1 MVTQQKEITLQQTI
15 ESVAKIKAEKE
26 EALAKF
32 AEAKSDLET
41 AEEMWKAS
49 AEEEALK
56 VHARVRDVI
65 EKKEETIFKLLRYC
79 DQATEKCQHLE
90 ALLERQTMHN
100 YLGPKSVK
108 LTNKLGRKYSLNL
121 EQWT

>member
-1 MVTQQKEITLQQTI
+1 MLILPFLDSKTNLEI
-15 ESVAKIKAEKE
+15 
-26 EALAKF
+26 
-32 AEAKSDLET
+32 

-56 VHARVRDVI
+56 VHARVREII

-90 ALLERQTMHN
+90 TLLERQTMQN
-100 YLGPKSVK
+100 YLGPKAVK
-108 LTNKLGRKYSLNL
+108 LSNKLGRKYSLDKGGVRTGSLGSSEPMDFQNL
-121 EQWT
+121 C